1 MTDREIEFFDLG
13 RHLCSLNAMVTFDT
27 FKPELQERANQIK
40 RQITILCDNI
50 SSGQLTNL
58 WLIQRFFRDFTE
70 QIVQLRQ
77 ENRMR

>member
-58 WLIQRFFRDFTE
+58 GLIRRFFRDFTE